1 MPYTIMLDAGHGGR
15 DPGALYN
22 GRQEKDDTLALTLA
36 VGELLQERGLDVLYT
51 RTTDVYES
59 PYQKAMEAN
68 QAGADFFISIHRN
81 SSPEP
86 NTYSGVE
93 SLVYDKSGIKL
104 EMAENINEQLEA
116 VGFTNL
122 GVKERPGLVIL
133 RRTRMPAVLV
143 ELGFINS
150 DTDNMLFD
158 NNFNDIAL
166 AIAEGILDTLQMTG
180 EVDTPG
186 SYTVQAGAFRN
197 GAYADRL
204 QQELLEQDF
213 PAVTSQDNGLYRV
226 TVGTYPTLD
235 EAAAMERKLKRAGYQ
250 TVIVSG

>member
-15 DPGALYN
+15 DPGAVYN
-22 GRQEKDDTLALTLA
+22 GRQEKDDSLALTLA
-36 VGELLQERGLDVLYT
+36 VGELLQERGVDVLYT

-68 QAGADFFISIHRN
+68 ATGADFFISIHRN
-81 SSPEP
+81 SSPEA

-93 SLVYDKSGIKL
+93 SLVYNKSGIKL

-116 VGFTNL
+116 VGFVNL
-122 GVKERPGLVIL
+122 GVKERPGLVVL

-143 ELGFINS
+143 EVGFINS

-166 AIAEGILDTLQMTG
+166 GIAEGILDTLQMNG
-180 EVDTPG
+180 DVPTPG

-213 PAVTSQDNGLYRV
+213 PAVTSQNNGLYRV

-235 EAAAMERKLKRAGYQ
+235 EAAAVERRLKQAGYQ